1 MENVIFQFKCAM
13 FSVATNS
20 QTIALATIITI
31 GSVIIGIRICK
42 TIESNKSKHKKS
54 IEK

>member
-1 MENVIFQFKCAM
+1 MENIIFQINCEM

-20 QTIALATIITI
+20 PIVALATITTI

-42 TIESNKSKHKKS
+42 TIENNKSKHKRS